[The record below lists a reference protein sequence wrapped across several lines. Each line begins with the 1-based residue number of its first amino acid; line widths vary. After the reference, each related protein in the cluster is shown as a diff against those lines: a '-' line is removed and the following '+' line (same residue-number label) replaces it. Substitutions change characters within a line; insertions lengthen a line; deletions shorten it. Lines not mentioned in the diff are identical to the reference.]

1 MVLWGVSI
9 PDSCPFYAKCPF
21 HVLFMSFSCPFYAKS
36 NINMIKINLMQ
47 EGGYCMGYVNIAG
60 IFIKLY
66 HYHTC

>member
-1 MVLWGVSI
+1 MVLWGLAFQIHVL
-9 PDSCPFYAKCPF
+9 FMQN
-21 HVLFMSFSCPFYAKS
+21 VLFMSFSCPFYAKS